1 MKNLYVSVFIFALK
15 TIFALNLIAAGN
27 AAKGQGSYAVCLAC
41 HGSEGMGNI
50 ALNAP
55 QIAGQSIWY
64 LKRQLKNFKKGIRGA
79 DAKDTYGMQ
88 MRPMAL
94 TLRNDDAINDMAT
107 YISSMPLK
115 PVSAT
120 IKGDL
125 DAGKKSYMLCQSC
138 HGANG
143 EGNKALNAPRLA
155 GQHDWY
161 LARQLKNFKEGI
173 RGTKAGDLYGA
184 QMRPMAM
191 ALSNEET
198 IRNISAYIA
207 TFKIE

>member
-1 MKNLYVSVFIFALK
+1 MKFFYFLVFIFAIK
-15 TIFALNLIAAGN
+15 TIFALNSFASGN
-27 AAKGQGSYAVCLAC
+27 ALKGQGSYAVCLAC
-41 HGSEGMGNI
+41 HGAEGMGNK

-94 TLRNDDAINDMAT
+94 TLRNDEAINDMAA

-115 PVSAT
+115 TVSAT

-138 HGANG
+138 HGSNG

-161 LARQLKNFKEGI
+161 LARQLRNFKEGI

-191 ALSNEET
+191 ALSNDET
-198 IRNISAYIA
+198 IKNISAYIA
-207 TFKIE
+207 TFKIK